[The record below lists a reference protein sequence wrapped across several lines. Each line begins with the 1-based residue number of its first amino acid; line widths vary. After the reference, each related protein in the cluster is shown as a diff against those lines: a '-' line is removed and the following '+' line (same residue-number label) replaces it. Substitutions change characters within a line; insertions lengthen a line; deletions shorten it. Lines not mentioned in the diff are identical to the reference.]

1 MGDRESL
8 SLCPMLPFM
17 KKKKIVPSP
26 FRVFGHLPSS
36 TFLPDVSLLLINMDP
51 IYKVHSAYSLPLTS
65 FSIGPFCLSFK
76 CNHKS
81 HWTQREGT

>member
-8 SLCPMLPFM
+8 SHCPMLPFM
-17 KKKKIVPSP
+17 EKKKKIVP

-65 FSIGPFCLSFK
+65 FSISPFCLSFQ

-81 HWTQREGT
+81 HWSQREGT